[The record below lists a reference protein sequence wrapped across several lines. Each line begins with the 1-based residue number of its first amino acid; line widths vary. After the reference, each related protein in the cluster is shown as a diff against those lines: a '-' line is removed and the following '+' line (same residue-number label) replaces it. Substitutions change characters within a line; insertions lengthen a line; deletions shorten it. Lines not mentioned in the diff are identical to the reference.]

1 MAALLTDRF
10 RVVLAENFRSRV
22 ELGESTALKNLFVAG
37 GGSAED
43 FPINLWLFFAR
54 SRIWKDVNNDPITAP
69 NPVDNQEQAFN
80 LYDQMLGLKKVESSD
95 IRGVIRNDTWKS
107 GTVYDVYRN
116 DYGSETQPNS
126 NVFVAGKAGESKLYE
141 TAYYVVT
148 SEFKIYKCLDNNNQA
163 NSTIEPISISSA
175 PFKESDG
182 YVWKYMYSISAS
194 DFEKF
199 KTDDYVPIPQT
210 FVSGNEINPSSN
222 FGGAVYNVII
232 ESPGSGYTIDDLF
245 DIKGDGTG
253 GKVQVTSVGGGGE
266 LVSVRVI
273 NPGQSYTFGTVEP
286 ISNQNSGVNAQLQA
300 IFSPKEG
307 LARNIG
313 LELGAYRLA
322 LNAKLNST
330 DFPFENDFSVVGLIY
345 NPTIDVNATSTAI
358 GTYKMKL
365 DGPATGS
372 PINDSIIEGLSS
384 GATGKLIHYGQ
395 VDADYYI
402 WYTQENIRDEGIDAQ
417 NQKIAFTLG
426 EGITITPEGGNTPST
441 ASIETV
447 AGSISSP
454 EITRGTG
461 EIIYIDNRNP
471 ISRASDQSEDFKII
485 LEF

>member
-22 ELGESTALKNLFVAG
+22 ELGESTALRDIFVLG

-54 SRIWKDVNNDPITAP
+54 SSTWVNENGDPDNPP
-69 NPVDNQEQAFN
+69 NPIDNQEQAFN
-80 LYDQMLGLKKVESSD
+80 LYDQMLGLKKVQSSN
-95 IRGVIRNDTWKS
+95 IRGVIRNNTWTINK
-107 GTVYDVYRN
+107 VYDVYRH
-116 DYGSETQPNS
+116 DYGSETQPYS
-126 NVFVAGKAGESKLYE
+126 NDFIAGRTSETKLYE
-141 TAYYVVT
+141 TDYYVVT

-163 NSTIEPISISSA
+163 NSTIEPTSISSA

-182 YVWKYMYSISAS
+182 YVWKYMYSLSAS

-199 KTDDYVPIPQT
+199 KTDDYIPIPT
-210 FVSGNEINPSSN
+210 NFITGNEINPSSN
-222 FGGAVYNVII
+222 FGGAVYNVSIDD
-232 ESPGSGYTIDDLF
+232 PGNGYTIDDLF
-245 DIKGDGTG
+245 DIKGDGTD
-253 GKVQVTSVGGGGE
+253 GKVQVTSVGNEGE
-266 LVSVRVI
+266 IISVRVI

-286 ISNQNSGVNAQLQA
+286 VVNQNSGNNAKIQA

-307 LARNIG
+307 LAKNIG

-345 NPTIDVNATSTAI
+345 NPTIIENPLNNNTAI

-365 DGPATGS
+365 EAALSQS
-372 PINDSIIEGLSS
+372 PTNDSMISGSVS
-384 GATGKLIHYGQ
+384 GATGILVHYEET
-395 VDADYYI
+395 ANNEYFI
-402 WYTQENIRDEGIDAQ
+402 WYTQENIFNQGIDAQ
-417 NQKIAFTLG
+417 NQKIPFALG
-426 EGITITPEGGNTPST
+426 EQITIGENLNS
-441 ASIETV
+441 SISSDP
-447 AGSISSP
+447 GSISQP
-454 EITRGTG
+454 DITRGSG

-471 ISRASDQSEDFKII
+471 ITRASDQSEDFKII

>member
-22 ELGESTALKNLFVAG
+22 ELGESTALRDLFVAG

-54 SRIWKDVNNDPITAP
+54 SSTWVNQIGDPVNPP
-69 NPVDNQEQAFN
+69 NPVDNQEQVFN
-80 LYDQMLGLKKVESSD
+80 LYDQMLGLKKVESSN
-95 IRGVIRNDTWKS
+95 IRGVIRNNTWKS
-107 GTVYDVYRN
+107 GSVYDVYRH
-116 DYGSETQPNS
+116 DYGSETQPYS
-126 NVFVAGKAGESKLYE
+126 NEFIAGKAGESKLYE
-141 TAYYVVT
+141 TDYYVVT
-148 SEFKIYKCLDNNNQA
+148 SEFKIYKCLNNNNQA
-163 NSTIEPISISSA
+163 NSTIEPTSISSA

-182 YVWKYMYSISAS
+182 YVWKYMYSLSAS

-199 KTDDYVPIPQT
+199 KTDDYIPIPQT
-210 FVSGNEINPSSN
+210 FISGNEINPSSN

-245 DIKGDGTG
+245 DIKGDGTD
-253 GKVQVTSVGGGGE
+253 GKVQVTSVGPNGE
-266 LVSVRVI
+266 IVSVRVI

-286 ISNQNSGVNAQLQA
+286 TADQNTGINAQIQA

-307 LARNIG
+307 LARDIG
-313 LELGAYRLA
+313 LELGAYRLG

-345 NPTIDVNATSTAI
+345 NPTIDVIATSTAI

-365 DGPATGS
+365 AGAIAS
-372 PINDSIIEGLSS
+372 PTNDSIISGSTS
-384 GATGKLIHYGQ
+384 GASGKLIHYEQ
-395 VDADYYI
+395 VGADYYI
-402 WYTQENIRDEGIDAQ
+402 WYTQENIQSEGINAQ
-417 NQKIAFTLG
+417 NQKIPFALG
-426 EGITITPEGGNTPST
+426 EVITITSSGVSSS
-441 ASIETV
+441 ASISVDT
-447 AGSISSP
+447 GSISPP
-454 EITRGTG
+454 EIIRGTG

>member
-22 ELGESTALKNLFVAG
+22 ELGESTALRDLFVAG

-54 SRIWKDVNNDPITAP
+54 SKIWEDVNGAALPAAP

-80 LYDQMLGLKKVESSD
+80 LYDQMLGLKKVESSN
-95 IRGVIRNDTWKS
+95 IRGVIRNNTWKS
-107 GTVYDVYRN
+107 GSVYDVYRH
-116 DYGSETQPNS
+116 DYGSETQPYS
-126 NVFVAGKAGESKLYE
+126 NNFIAGRESETKLYE
-141 TAYYVVT
+141 TDYYVVT

-163 NSTIEPISISSA
+163 NSTIEPSSISSA

-182 YVWKYMYSISAS
+182 YTWKYMYSLSAA

-199 KTDDYVPIPQT
+199 KTDDYIPIPQT
-210 FVSGNEINPSSN
+210 FISGNEIDPSSN

-245 DIKGDGTG
+245 DIKGDGTN
-253 GKVQVTSVGGGGE
+253 GKVQVTSVGNDGNI
-266 LVSVRVI
+266 VSVRVI

-286 ISNQNSGVNAQLQA
+286 ITDQNSGNNAQIKA

-307 LARNIG
+307 LARHIG

-365 DGPATGS
+365 AAAATGS
-372 PINDSIIEGLSS
+372 PTNDSIITGLSS
-384 GATGKLIHYGQ
+384 GASGRLIHYEQ
-395 VDADYYI
+395 VGTDYYI
-402 WYTQENIRDEGIDAQ
+402 WYTQENEQGEGIDGQ
-417 NQKIAFTLG
+417 NLKRPFDLG
-426 EGITITPEGGNTPST
+426 ESINIGTNLS
-441 ASIETV
+441 ASISGDS
-447 AGSISSP
+447 GSISQP
-454 EITRGTG
+454 EITRGSG